1 MSVLDSHKRP
11 PKSKV
16 HLVVEIEEIEEIEVT
31 RKDIIEDCQTKN
43 QTKKIPR
50 GRIFLE

>member
-43 QTKKIPR
+43 QTKKNPR
-50 GRIFLE
+50 GRKFLE